1 MRRAV
6 GSPKQDNIFGRCVV
20 SDQERSRAARQL
32 AERALVRL
40 VREYGEVPEFV
51 LLGGLVP
58 DLLCSGATHRH
69 IGTIDV
75 DVQVDL
81 EIQGGT
87 VNGARLEAALTA
99 VGFHPDTQK
108 VWRWRDE
115 SAPGMV
121 VKIEFLADLD
131 DVQNELTVSFDQC
144 DALGAVNLRG
154 TGFAAKDWALTTI
167 TTDVGSEPVSVE
179 VRVATLPAYLLA
191 KIHAAHGRGLEK
203 DWYDIAYVLLHND
216 EGGPGV
222 AARRVVEQFGEALVG
237 ATETALSELAAN
249 FTDGG
254 AQGSVAYATTMQAMH
269 PEMDLDVLANDGVA
283 AVSLFLKDLLSTSDS
298 Q

>member
-1 MRRAV
+1 M
-6 GSPKQDNIFGRCVV
+6 V

-69 IGTIDV
+69 IGTTDV

-99 VGFHPDTQK
+99 VGFRPDTQK

-298 Q
+298 QDVR

>member
-1 MRRAV
+1 MSA
-6 GSPKQDNIFGRCVV
+6 P
-20 SDQERSRAARQL
+20 ERSRAARQL

-40 VREYGEVPEFV
+40 VREYGDVPEFV

-58 DLLCSGATHRH
+58 DLLCSRASHRH
-69 IGTIDV
+69 IGTTAV

-81 EIQGGT
+81 EIQGGA
-87 VNGARLEAALTA
+87 VNGVRLETALKA
-99 VGFHPDTQK
+99 VDFRPDAQK

-131 DVQNELTVSFDQC
+131 DVQNELTVSFEQC
-144 DALGAVNLRG
+144 EALGAVNLRG
-154 TGFAAKDWALTTI
+154 TRFAAQDWALTTI
-167 TTDVGSEPVSVE
+167 TTDVATERLSVG

-216 EGGPGV
+216 
-222 AARRVVEQFGEALVG
+222 
-237 ATETALSELAAN
+237 
-249 FTDGG
+249 
-254 AQGSVAYATTMQAMH
+254 
-269 PEMDLDVLANDGVA
+269 DVLSG
-283 AVSLFLKDLLSTSDS
+283 LRE
-298 Q
+298 